1 MARNNKQIKEGN
13 EAVNKFLD
21 VTSFVRF
28 ATKEEDIIEHW
39 DVEVTINEKNVK
51 VDVKAIKNE
60 SRFDIEPNENF
71 HWVEI
76 KNVNGD
82 TGWLY
87 GKSDLIAFETIDYFI
102 LVGTLKL
109 RKFLEKKLEYTQ
121 DTIDEI
127 VVSNT
132 KDPYVFYRRK
142 DRKDIVI
149 KVKTIDLMHIKYLSI
164 KKYFKKN
171 LFFLFLIVYLYS
183 NLIL

>member
-1 MARNNKQIKEGN
+1 MARNDAEITRGNNAEDNFKKLYPVIK
-13 EAVNKFLD
+13 
-21 VTSFVRF
+21 R

-109 RKFLEKKLEYTQ
+109 RKFLEKKLKYTQ
-121 DTIDEI
+121 ATINDIE
-127 VVSNT
+127 VSNT
-132 KDPYVFYRRK
+132 KDPYKFYRRK

-164 KKYFKKN
+164 KKN
-171 LFFLFLIVYLYS
+171 
-183 NLIL
+183 